1 MPCLSKKGN
10 APALSNITKT
20 QFHGGAKVIIRKAV
34 LSDIEGIH
42 DLVNYYAE
50 KGMILP
56 RSRHSIFETL
66 RDFTVVEADGKV
78 IGTGALTLA
87 WDGLAEVRA
96 LTVSPEYLRKG
107 VGLQMVAAMTLE
119 AKQLG
124 IAKLFTLTYEPEF
137 FGSAGFVEISKE
149 GLPHKVWRDCVNC
162 SKFPN
167 CDETAMV
174 MLL

>member
-1 MPCLSKKGN
+1 
-10 APALSNITKT
+10 
-20 QFHGGAKVIIRKAV
+20 VIIRKAV
-34 LSDIEGIH
+34 LADIEGIH

-66 RDFTVVEADGKV
+66 RDFTVVEAEGKI

-96 LTVSPEYLRKG
+96 LTVSPEHLRNG
-107 VGLQMVAAMTLE
+107 VGLQLVAVMTVE

-124 IAKLFTLTYEPEF
+124 IAQLFTLTYEPEF
-137 FGSAGFVEISKE
+137 FKAAGFAEISKE
-149 GLPHKVWRDCVNC
+149 ALPHKVWRDCINC

-167 CDETAMV
+167 CDETAML
-174 MLL
+174 MSL

>member
-1 MPCLSKKGN
+1 M
-10 APALSNITKT
+10 
-20 QFHGGAKVIIRKAV
+20 IIRKAV
-34 LSDIEGIH
+34 LADIEGIY

-66 RDFTVVEADGKV
+66 RDFTVAEVEEML

-96 LTVSPEYLRKG
+96 LTVAPDHLRTG
-107 VGLQMVAAMTLE
+107 VGRQLVAAMTME

-124 IAKLFTLTYEPEF
+124 ISRLFTLTYEPEF
-137 FGSAGFVEISKE
+137 FKGTGFAETSKE
-149 GLPHKVWRDCVNC
+149 ALPHKVWRDCINC

-167 CDETAMV
+167 CDETAML
-174 MLL
+174 MRL

>member
-1 MPCLSKKGN
+1 M
-10 APALSNITKT
+10 SNIT
-20 QFHGGAKVIIRKAV
+20 QIQLHGGAAVIIRKAV
-34 LSDIEGIH
+34 LSDIEGIY

-66 RDFTVVEADGKV
+66 RDFTIVENEGKV

-96 LTVSPEYLRKG
+96 LTVAPEHLRNG
-107 VGLQMVAAMTLE
+107 VGLQLVAAMTVE

-124 IAKLFTLTYEPEF
+124 ISRLFTLTYEPEF
-137 FGSAGFVEISKE
+137 FKAAGFSEISKE
-149 GLPHKVWRDCVNC
+149 ELPHKVWRDCINC

-167 CDETAMV
+167 FDETAML
-174 MLL
+174 MAL